1 MASNARDASLSVS
14 QAGQVV
20 SHIRETLVREVSLN
34 PQNRPLALPIFLAA
48 LRLLC
53 MPSGRKIIILELEGI
68 LF

>member
-14 QAGQVV
+14 QAGREAR
-20 SHIRETLVREVSLN
+20 HIRETLVREVSLN
-34 PQNRPLALPIFLAA
+34 PQNRPVALPIFLAA

-53 MPSGRKIIILELEGI
+53 MPSGSKNNNLVLEGI